1 MIVQAT
7 IKQALLNMMTELKT
21 MTDTDEAQDKSA
33 ELLSKIIV
41 DAIKSADIS
50 PLELTIP
57 ILPVQV
63 VPASGTGATLAP
75 VPIVTVLGTS
85 KLI

>member
-1 MIVQAT
+1 MISETV
-7 IKQALLNMMTELKT
+7 IKNAIIDMIDALKNL
-21 MTDTDEAQDKSA
+21 TDSEEAKEKNA
-33 ELLSKIIV
+33 ELMAKIIA